1 MQEFFGPRAL
11 VAALSRFECDD
22 DVADAA
28 ALVCDRS
35 LDIIEKVATSH
46 EGNSREALLR
56 NCIHLFISSGLPMQL
71 FQCFCIRSRHPFQLD
86 IFMNATPRCLLR
98 LKLLATTCRCIH
110 IAAVHGV
117 SVPLSLTAG
126 IARHF
131 ARVRNQDKQAKVLSL
146 SDLMSLL
153 LSKQQYG
160 PTVSASLLMMSL
172 LLSHCV
178 TSELQPPD
186 TSEIICVA
194 NHVMRYDPLSLIS
207 ILAPQNSSPYLPSPF
222 ASYSYA
228 SLLLILASSCA
239 VSTVPESPT
248 SAAAQSFT
256 LILIRI
262 ALISFARSRPLS
274 AATEV
279 LYQRIFNLVATSIES
294 FLPNLIVDDQPLLQ
308 RLAADDSETCGELI
322 QLYKQHVVN
331 DEATIS
337 ACTII
342 LKASLEAAR
351 DAAVADDAIEM
362 MRQCSG

>member
-1 MQEFFGPRAL
+1 L
-11 VAALSRFECDD
+11 
-22 DVADAA
+22 
-28 ALVCDRS
+28 
-35 LDIIEKVATSH
+35 
-46 EGNSREALLR
+46 
-56 NCIHLFISSGLPMQL
+56 QL
-71 FQCFCIRSRHPFQLD
+71 FRCFCIRSRFLD

-131 ARVRNQDKQAKVLSL
+131 ARVRNQDEQAQVSSL

-153 LSKQQYG
+153 LSQQQHG
-160 PTVSASLLMMSL
+160 PTVSASLLMMSM

-194 NHVMRYDPLSLIS
+194 NHVIRYDPLSLIA
-207 ILAPQNSSPYLPSPF
+207 ILTPQNSAPYLPSPF
-222 ASYSYA
+222 AGYSCA

-256 LILIRI
+256 LLLIRI
-262 ALISFARSRPLS
+262 ALISFARSRPIP
-274 AATEV
+274 AAIEL
-279 LYQRIFNLVATSIES
+279 LYKRIFNLIAISIES

-331 DEATIS
+331 DEAAVS
-337 ACTII
+337 ACSII
-342 LKASLEAAR
+342 LKAALQAAR

-362 MRQCSG
+362 MNAAQMDEKAHFG